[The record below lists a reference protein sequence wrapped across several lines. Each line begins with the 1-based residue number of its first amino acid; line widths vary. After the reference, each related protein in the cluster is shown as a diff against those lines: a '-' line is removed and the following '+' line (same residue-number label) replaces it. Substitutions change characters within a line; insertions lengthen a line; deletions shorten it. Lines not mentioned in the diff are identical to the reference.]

1 LLDYWMAGDTSGST
15 RAANGMTQLEDEL
28 TRHLERANELGRQ
41 AKLANDAVEEELRL
55 TRLLAEAL
63 RGAAN
68 DR

>member
-1 LLDYWMAGDTSGST
+1 
-15 RAANGMTQLEDEL
+15 MTQLEDEL

>member
-1 LLDYWMAGDTSGST
+1 MAGDTSGSSHGV
-15 RAANGMTQLEDEL
+15 NGMIYLEDEL

-55 TRLLAEAL
+55 ARQIADAL
-63 RGAAN
+63 RGATT